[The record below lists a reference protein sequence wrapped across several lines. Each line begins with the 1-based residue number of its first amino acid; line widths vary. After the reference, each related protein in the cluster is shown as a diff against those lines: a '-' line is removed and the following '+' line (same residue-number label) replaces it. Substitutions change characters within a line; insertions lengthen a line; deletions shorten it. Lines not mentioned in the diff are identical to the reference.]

1 VNIVSSI
8 LSHAQHQNYDDM
20 FSMRVMYVIS
30 CRHGFFAGP
39 SKKLGKAAAA
49 KAALAKL
56 YNITF
61 SPFTSLLQP
70 NRNFG
75 SSGAPPVSFE
85 QMALPQVLADH
96 IAR

>member
-1 VNIVSSI
+1 LRDHFLV
-8 LSHAQHQNYDDM
+8 
-20 FSMRVMYVIS
+20 
-30 CRHGFFAGP
+30 GP

-56 YNITF
+56 YNVTF
-61 SPFTSLLQP
+61 SPFTSPLQP
-70 NRNFG
+70 NRSLG